1 MADNDREP
9 LEPME
14 KNYTPRHDKDLGNY
28 EPRTPGVTTG
38 EQLPPPPPSKD
49 D

>member
-1 MADNDREP
+1 MSDDDRDR

-14 KNYTPRHDKDLGNY
+14 KNYTPRHDDGRNGSY
-28 EPRTPGVTTG
+28 EPRTPGETN
-38 EQLPPPPPSKD
+38 EQRPAPPPSKD